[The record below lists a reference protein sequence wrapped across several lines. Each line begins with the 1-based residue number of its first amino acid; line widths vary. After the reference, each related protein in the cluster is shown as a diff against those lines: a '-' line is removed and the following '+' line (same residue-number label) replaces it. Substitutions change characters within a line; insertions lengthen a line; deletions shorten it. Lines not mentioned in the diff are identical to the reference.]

1 MNGLSQGAGAGVVV
15 KSFHSLHICKGHDDR
30 NEANSSMKSTK
41 DRDRERVYLVAV
53 AAERKNYSQNLCI
66 RESARLR
73 TILPSRRIQ
82 FELRRDPGEVEIDAV
97 DHAGVAHAPA
107 QHEQLSQAV
116 VLGGAL
122 WVRRTGMS

>member
-1 MNGLSQGAGAGVVV
+1 M
-15 KSFHSLHICKGHDDR
+15 
-30 NEANSSMKSTK
+30 
-41 DRDRERVYLVAV
+41 
-53 AAERKNYSQNLCI
+53 YSQDLCI
-66 RESARLR
+66 RESPRRRRRRRRR
-73 TILPSRRIQ
+73 TIIISRGIL
-82 FELRRDPGEVEIDAV
+82 FEFRRDPGEVEIDAV